1 MKTKV
6 ILIIS
11 IILNLLF
18 LVFAIFQKRQA
29 DLYAE
34 EVNRLNE
41 ETQILRDISEHSRH
55 EAEMQRALAE
65 EAAMWAEKAR
75 ADAEEQYRQAL
86 LNKKASN

>member
-55 EAEMQRALAE
+55 EAEMQRALAQ